1 MKMKKI
7 SIEKLKS
14 LIDRKVSF
22 ILLDVVTPEFY
33 NHKHIPT
40 AVNACVY
47 EIAFI
52 ENMKKLV
59 IDPLLTIVVYATKKK
74 SLAASIAAQRL
85 VEAGYDDVM
94 LFEGGL
100 EEWEEAG
107 YDIESEDI
115 AIPPKPKLEDRKYVV
130 DTFDSV
136 IYWTARSVNSR
147 HIGTLALNSGE
158 LIVENGKAV
167 SGEFVVD
174 MNSIKDTDL
183 EDPKWNEILIKH
195 LKSDDFFDVGKYP
208 ESSLKIKSIVPRK
221 GVDEYSPHCKVLA
234 DMTIKG
240 VTHEISFPAL
250 LEAAEGGAL
259 KARLHFDFDRIKWNV
274 LYGSEKFFEGLGMHL
289 VDEYIGIEAY
299 IIAK

>member
-47 EIAFI
+47 EIAFLD
-52 ENMKKLV
+52 NMKKLV
-59 IDPLLTIVVYATKKK
+59 TDPLLTIVVHATKKK
-74 SLAASIAAQRL
+74 SLAASIAAKRL
-85 VEAGYDDVM
+85 IAAGYDDVL

-115 AIPPKPKLEDRKYVV
+115 NILPKLKLEDKKYTV

-136 IYWTARSVNSR
+136 IYWTGRNVNSR
-147 HIGTLALNSGE
+147 HIGTLSLSRGE
-158 LIVENGKAV
+158 IMVEDGKIV
-167 SGEFVVD
+167 SGEFVID
-174 MNSIKDTDL
+174 MDSIKDTDL
-183 EDPKWNEILIKH
+183 EDPKWNDILISH
-195 LKSDDFFDVGKYP
+195 LKSDDFFDVKKYP
-208 ESSLKIKSIVPRK
+208 ESSLKIKSMTPRK
-221 GVDEYSPHCKVLA
+221 GADEYSPHYKVLA
-234 DMTIKG
+234 DMTIKD
-240 VTHEISFPAL
+240 VTNEISFPAL
-250 LEAAEGGAL
+250 MEIVEGGVL
-259 KARLHFDFDRIKWNV
+259 KARLHFDIDRTKWNV
-274 LYGSEKFFEGLGMHL
+274 LYGSEKFFERLGMHL
-289 VDEYIGIEAY
+289 VDEHIGIEAY